1 MTPNDPDRTPQWV
14 WLLFTHAAAFGFGV
28 IAEAMRQ
35 GWK

>member
-1 MTPNDPDRTPQWV
+1 MTPNDPDRTPRWV
-14 WLLFTHAAAFGFGV
+14 WLLFTHAAAFGFVV